1 MFKLKKIFP
10 IVISLLLV
18 NVAFPQKT
26 ITLKAE
32 YRQKKLPFGLTEKV
46 PGPYPVVAIA
56 LSGGGARGLAQIG
69 VLKALHQAGIKFDI
83 IAGTSM
89 GSIIGG
95 LYAAG
100 YSLDKID
107 SIAVN
112 TDWDILLAS
121 DRETNRREL
130 FVDQKVT
137 EDKAVFSL
145 RLNGLK
151 PVLPTSLSSGQ
162 KISGFLNLL
171 ALQAP
176 VHADADFDRLRGKF
190 RAVCTNLISGEAVI
204 IGKGS
209 LSRAMRASSSVSFFL
224 SPVQYDSLT
233 LVDGGLVANVPA
245 KIAREL
251 GGDYVLAVNTTSEL
265 HPRGEL
271 SLPWEI
277 ADQVVSIPMM
287 HLNQIQLKSANGVI
301 TPNLDNT
308 GLVDFNN
315 IETLIQKGY
324 AAASKEIK
332 NIKASMDSVF
342 IKKIGQKEFY
352 VNNIRLDSSD
362 SGPGREYLLKYST
375 MDSVSSYKII
385 KDMYSIFNE
394 GSYAD
399 IKTIIKEEGNYST
412 VSFIVESNPV
422 VKKIIIRGVTIFDT
436 SDVNSVFHGLAGIPY
451 NPKKLTEKMIDL
463 MRMYRNGGYSL
474 ADIKGVDFDKS
485 SGTLS
490 ISVDEGKIDSIEVSG
505 NQYTDKSI
513 ITREIPVTDGSYFNY
528 NEIKEALTN
537 LRSTNLFDDVY
548 LSLVRKNNKNILDVS
563 VEEKASSL
571 LRVGFRVDNEN
582 KAQINLDIVD
592 ENLFGTGT
600 EFGLLLSGGART
612 RSYILEQKSNRIFD
626 TYLTYKINAYYNF
639 NDVNTYAD
647 AITRSDLDFS
657 RQKNGEYRQIFYGGA
672 VSVGTQVQ
680 KFGNLIF
687 EGKYQVDQVKNLSNA
702 IVKPYKTKIV
712 TLSASSTIDTQ
723 DKYPYPTKGIYFKGI
738 YETANKILGG
748 DLGYTKFDFQ
758 YKNYYTIN
766 GIGTFMPKVELGFAD
781 KTLPLSEQFSLGGQN
796 SFFGMRDYEYRGRQ
810 IFLASLQYRYEL
822 PIKIFFDT
830 YLKFR
835 YDLGS
840 TWQEQE
846 EIRFKD
852 LRHGLGA
859 TLSFDTP
866 IGPAEFSV
874 GRSFLFVKD
883 LPGNPLSFGDVYFY
897 FSIGYYY

>member
-1 MFKLKKIFP
+1 MSKLKKIFP
-10 IVISLLLV
+10 LFISLLLI
-18 NVAFPQKT
+18 NVSFPQKIIT
-26 ITLKAE
+26 INAE
-32 YRQKKLPFGLTEKV
+32 YRIKKLPFGLNEEV
-46 PGPYPVVAIA
+46 PEPYPVVALA

-69 VLKALHQAGIKFDI
+69 VLRALHQAGINFDI

-89 GSIIGG
+89 GSIVGG

-100 YSLDKID
+100 YSIDKID

-112 TDWDILLAS
+112 TDWDLLLAS

-151 PVLPTSLSSGQ
+151 PELPTSLSNGQ

-176 VHADADFDRLRGKF
+176 VHADSDFDRLREKF
-190 RAVCTNLISGEAVI
+190 RAVCTNLITGDAVI
-204 IGKGS
+204 LDKGS

-233 LVDGGLVANVPA
+233 LIDGGLVANIPA

-287 HLNQIQLKSANGVI
+287 HLNQIQLQSANDVI
-301 TPNLDNT
+301 TPDLDDT
-308 GLVDFNN
+308 DLVDFNN
-315 IETLIQKGY
+315 VDSLIKKGY
-324 AAASKEIK
+324 DAASRQIK
-332 NIKASMDSVF
+332 NIKASIDSVF
-342 IKKIGQKEFY
+342 IKKTGQKEFY

-362 SGPGREYLLKYST
+362 SGPGRDYLVKYSM
-375 MDSVSSYKII
+375 MDSVSSLEITR
-385 KDMYSIFNE
+385 DMYSIFDE
-394 GSYAD
+394 GSYQN
-399 IKTIIKEEGNYST
+399 IKTVIKEEKNYST
-412 VSFIVESNPV
+412 VGFILVPNPPV
-422 VKKIIIRGVTIFDT
+422 NKVKVSGVTIFDT
-436 SDVNSVFHGLAGIPY
+436 AEVNNMFSRLAGRPY
-451 NPKKLTEKMIDL
+451 NPKKLANKIIDL
-463 MRMYRNGGYSL
+463 MRMYRGEGYSL
-474 ADIKGVDFDKS
+474 ADVKNIDFDRNR
-485 SGTLS
+485 GIITVS
-490 ISVDEGKIDSIEVSG
+490 IDEGKIDHIEVTG
-505 NQYTDKSI
+505 NHFTNKSV
-513 ITREIPVTDGSYFNY
+513 ITREISVRDGSYFNY
-528 NEIKEALTN
+528 NEIKDALTN

-548 LSLVRKNNKNILDVS
+548 ISLARKDNKNILDVS
-563 VEEKASSL
+563 VEEKAASL
-571 LRVGFRVDNEN
+571 LRVGFRADNEN

-600 EFGLLLSGGART
+600 EIGLLLSGGTRT
-612 RSYILEQKSNRIFD
+612 RSYILEQKSNRIFN
-626 TYLTYKINAYYNF
+626 TYLTYKINAFYKF
-639 NDVNTYAD
+639 NDVNTYSNVA
-647 AITRSDLDFS
+647 AGSDLDFS
-657 RQKNGEYRQIFYGGA
+657 RQKSGEYRQIFYGGA

-687 EGKYQVDQVKNLSNA
+687 EGKYQVNQVKNISNN

-723 DKYPYPTKGIYFKGI
+723 NKYPYPTKGIYFNGV
-738 YETANKILGG
+738 YETANAILGG
-748 DLGYTKFDFQ
+748 EIGYTKFDFQ
-758 YKNYYTIN
+758 YKNYFTIS
-766 GIGTFMPKVELGFAD
+766 GVGTFTPKVELGFAD

-796 SFFGMRDYEYRGRQ
+796 SFFGMRDYEFRGRQ
-810 IFLASLQYRYEL
+810 IFLASLQYRYKL
-822 PIKIFFDT
+822 PVKIFFDT

-859 TLSFDTP
+859 ALSFDTP

-897 FSIGYYY
+897 FSVGYYY